1 MKIELTI
8 LKNLVHNEDF
18 ARKTLPFLKEEYF
31 SDSSERVVYKRIAEF
46 MNKYNSR
53 PTREAIGIE
62 IESSSHLSEEEHRR
76 SMDLVRNLVEPEPVT
91 MDWLLESTEAFC
103 QERAVF
109 NAVMDSIAI
118 LDGKDQN
125 RTKNSIPEILSE
137 ALGVS
142 FDSHIGHD
150 FIEDFE
156 SRYDFYHRVEEKI
169 AFDLEFFNKI
179 TRGGLSRKSLN
190 IILAG
195 TGVGKTLAMC
205 HFAAANLALG
215 KNVLYI
221 TMEMAEE
228 KIAERIDANLLNIAS
243 EDLQQLPREL
253 YENKIARLKAKT
265 QGKLIIKEYPTASA
279 HAGHIRHLLN
289 ELNLKRNFVP
299 DIIYIDYLNICCSS
313 RIKAG
318 SNVNS
323 YSYIKSIAEELR
335 GLAVERNLPIVSAT
349 QTTRSGYS
357 NSDPGLE
364 DTSESFGLPA
374 TADFMIA
381 LVRDE
386 DMDSRGQ
393 LLVKQL
399 KNRYSD
405 PANHKRFFVGV
416 DRVKMRL
423 YDLEESAQEGLI
435 DDSRGGKT
443 KRSEAVMDNT
453 KFGMED
459 RERNKPKAK
468 FNNFKFS

>member
-31 SDSSERVVYKRIAEF
+31 SDSSERQVFKRITDF
-46 MNKYNSR
+46 MTKYNTN

-62 IESSSHLSEEEHRR
+62 LESATNLTEEEHKR
-76 SMDLVRNLVEPEPVT
+76 SMDIVRNLIEPEPSE
-91 MDWLLESTEAFC
+91 MQWLLDTTEQFC
-103 QERAVF
+103 QERAVY
-109 NAVMDSIAI
+109 NAVMDSISI
-118 LDGKDQN
+118 LDGKDKN

-150 FIEDFE
+150 FIDDFE
-156 SRYDFYHRVEEKI
+156 ERYDYYHRVEEKVP
-169 AFDLEFFNKI
+169 FDLTLMNSI

-243 EDLQQLPREL
+243 EDLQQLPRDL
-253 YENKIARLKAKT
+253 YENKIARLRAKT
-265 QGKLIIKEYPTASA
+265 TGKLIIKEYPTASA
-279 HAGHIRHLLN
+279 HVGHFRHVLN

-313 RIKAG
+313 RIKPG

-349 QTTRSGYS
+349 QTTRSGYT

-381 LVRDE
+381 LIRDE
-386 DMDSRGQ
+386 NMDERGQ
-393 LLVKQL
+393 LQVKQL

-405 PANHKRFFVGV
+405 PANNRKFFVGV

-423 YDLEESAQEGLI
+423 FDLEDSAQEDII

-443 KRSEAVMDNT
+443 RRSDSVMDNT

-459 RERNKPKAK
+459 RERNKPKPK
-468 FNNFKFS
+468 FNNFKF

>member
-31 SDSSERVVYKRIAEF
+31 SDSSERVVYKRITDF
-46 MNKYNSR
+46 MTKYNAR

-62 IESSSHLSEEEHRR
+62 IESSTNLSEEEHKR
-76 SMDLVRNLVEPEPVT
+76 SMELVRNLIEPEPVT
-91 MDWLLESTEAFC
+91 MDWLLESTETFC

-118 LDGKDQN
+118 LDGKDKN

-156 SRYDFYHRVEEKI
+156 ERYDYYHRVEEKV
-169 AFDLEFFNKI
+169 AFDLELFNKI

-205 HFAAANLALG
+205 HFAAANLTMG

-228 KIAERIDANLLNIAS
+228 KIAERIDANLLNVAS
-243 EDLQQLPREL
+243 EDLQQLPKDL
-253 YENKIARLKAKT
+253 YQNKIARLRAKT

-313 RIKAG
+313 RIKPG

-335 GLAVERNLPIVSAT
+335 GLSVEKNVPIVSAT
-349 QTTRSGYS
+349 QTTRSGYT

-381 LVRDE
+381 LVRDD
-386 DMDSRGQ
+386 DMDERGQ
-393 LLVKQL
+393 IMVKQL

-405 PANHKRFFVGV
+405 PANNRKFFIGV

-423 YDLEESAQEGLI
+423 FDLEDSAQEDII

-459 RERNKPKAK
+459 RERSKPKGK
-468 FNNFKFS
+468 FLDFKFT

>member
-8 LKNLVHNEDF
+8 LKNLVYNDDF
-18 ARKTLPFLKEEYF
+18 ARKTLPFLKENYF
-31 SDSSERVVYKRIAEF
+31 SDSSERLVFRRINEF
-46 MNKYNSR
+46 MTKYNSR

-62 IESSSHLSEEEHRR
+62 IESSTNISEEEHKR
-76 SMDLVRNLVEPEPVT
+76 SIELVRSLVEPEPVT
-91 MDWLLESTEAFC
+91 MDWLLESTESFC
-103 QERAVF
+103 QERAVY
-109 NAVMDSIAI
+109 NAIMDSISI
-118 LDGKDQN
+118 LDGKDSN
-125 RTKNSIPEILSE
+125 RTKNAIPEILSE

-150 FIEDFE
+150 FIDDFE
-156 SRYDFYHRVEEKI
+156 ERYDYYHRVEEKMP
-169 AFDLEFFNKI
+169 FDLELMNKV

-205 HFAAANLALG
+205 HFAAANLAMG

-228 KIAERIDANLLNIAS
+228 KIAERIDANLLNIAT
-243 EDLQQLPREL
+243 EDIRQLPKEL
-253 YENKIARLKAKT
+253 YQNKIARLRAKT
-265 QGKLIIKEYPTASA
+265 TGKLIIKEYPTASA
-279 HAGHIRHLLN
+279 HVGHFRHVLN

-313 RIKAG
+313 RIKPG
-318 SNVNS
+318 VNVNS
-323 YSYIKSIAEELR
+323 YTYVKSIAEELR

-349 QTTRSGYS
+349 QTTRSGYT

-381 LVRDE
+381 LVRTEEADE
-386 DMDSRGQ
+386 RGQ

-405 PANHKRFFVGV
+405 PSENKRFFVGV

-423 YDLEESAQEGLI
+423 FDLEDSAQEDLV

-443 KRSEAVMDNT
+443 KRSESVMDNT

-459 RERNKPKAK
+459 RERNKPKSK
-468 FNNFKFS
+468 FESFKF

>member
-18 ARKTLPFLKEEYF
+18 ARKTLPFLKEDYF
-31 SDSSERVVYKRIAEF
+31 SDSSERQVFKRISDF
-46 MNKYNSR
+46 MTKYNSR

-62 IESSSHLSEEEHRR
+62 IESSSNLSEEEHKR
-76 SMDLVRNLVEPEPVT
+76 SMELVRNLVEPEPVT
-91 MDWLLESTEAFC
+91 MDWLLESTESFC
-103 QERAVF
+103 QERAVY
-109 NAVMDSIAI
+109 NAVMDSISI
-118 LDGKDQN
+118 LDGKDKN

-156 SRYDFYHRVEEKI
+156 NRYDYYHRVEEKLP
-169 AFDLEFFNKI
+169 FDLELMNKI

-205 HFAAANLALG
+205 HFAAANLAMG

-228 KIAERIDANLLNIAS
+228 KIAERIDVNLLNIAS
-243 EDLQQLPREL
+243 EDIQKLPREL

-265 QGKLIIKEYPTASA
+265 TGKLIIKEYPTASA
-279 HAGHIRHLLN
+279 HAGHFRHVLN

-313 RIKAG
+313 RVKAG
-318 SNVNS
+318 ANVNS
-323 YSYIKSIAEELR
+323 YTYIKSIAEELR

-349 QTTRSGYS
+349 QTTRSGYT

-381 LVRDE
+381 LVRSE
-386 DMDSRGQ
+386 DMDERGQ
-393 LLVKQL
+393 LMVKQL

-405 PANHKRFFVGV
+405 PADLRKFVVGI
-416 DRVKMRL
+416 DRIKMRL
-423 YDLEESAQEGLI
+423 FDVEDTAQDDLI

-443 KRSEAVMDNT
+443 KRSESVMDNT

-459 RERNKPKAK
+459 RERNKPKPN
-468 FNNFKFS
+468 FNKFKF

>member
-8 LKNLVHNEDF
+8 LKNLVHNDDF
-18 ARKTLPFLKEEYF
+18 ARKTLPFLKENYF
-31 SDSSERVVYKRIAEF
+31 SDSSERLVFRRINEF
-46 MNKYNSR
+46 MTKYNSR

-62 IESSSHLSEEEHRR
+62 IESSTNISEEEHKR
-76 SMDLVRNLVEPEPVT
+76 SIELVRSLVEPEPVT
-91 MDWLLESTEAFC
+91 MDWLLESTESFC
-103 QERAVF
+103 QERAVY
-109 NAVMDSIAI
+109 NAIMDSIAI
-118 LDGKDQN
+118 LDNKDKN
-125 RTKNSIPEILSE
+125 RTKNAIPEILSE

-150 FIEDFE
+150 FIDDFE
-156 SRYDFYHRVEEKI
+156 ERYDYYHRVEEKLP
-169 AFDLEFFNKI
+169 FDLELMNKI

-205 HFAAANLALG
+205 HFAAANLAMG

-228 KIAERIDANLLNIAS
+228 KIAERIDANLLNIAT
-243 EDLQQLPREL
+243 EDIKQLPKEL
-253 YENKIARLKAKT
+253 YQNKIARLRAKT
-265 QGKLIIKEYPTASA
+265 TGKLIIKEYPTASA
-279 HAGHIRHLLN
+279 HVGHFRHVLN

-313 RIKAG
+313 RIKPG
-318 SNVNS
+318 VNVNS
-323 YSYIKSIAEELR
+323 YTYVKSIAEELR

-349 QTTRSGYS
+349 QTTRSGYT

-381 LVRDE
+381 LIRTEDADE
-386 DMDSRGQ
+386 RGQ

-405 PANHKRFFVGV
+405 PADYKRFFVGI

-423 YDLEESAQEGLI
+423 FDLEESAQEDLV

-443 KRSEAVMDNT
+443 KRSESVMDNT
-453 KFGMED
+453 KFGMEN
-459 RERNKPKAK
+459 RERNKPKSK
-468 FNNFKFS
+468 FGGFKF

>member
-31 SDSSERVVYKRIAEF
+31 SDSSERQVFKRITDF
-46 MNKYNSR
+46 MTKYNSR

-62 IESSSHLSEEEHRR
+62 IESSSNLSEEEHKR
-76 SMDLVRNLVEPEPVT
+76 SMELVRNLVEPEPVI
-91 MDWLLESTEAFC
+91 MDWLLESTESFC

-118 LDGKDQN
+118 LDGKDSN
-125 RTKNSIPEILSE
+125 RTKNSIPDILSE

-150 FIEDFE
+150 FIDDFAE
-156 SRYDFYHRVEEKI
+156 RYDYYHRVEEKLP
-169 AFDLEFFNKI
+169 FDLDLMNKI

-205 HFAAANLALG
+205 HFAAANLAMG

-228 KIAERIDANLLNIAS
+228 KIAERIDANLLNVAS
-243 EDLQQLPREL
+243 EDLQKLPRDL

-265 QGKLIIKEYPTASA
+265 TGKLIIKEYPTASA
-279 HAGHIRHLLN
+279 HAGHFRHVLN

-313 RIKAG
+313 RIKTG

-323 YSYIKSIAEELR
+323 YTYIKSIAEELR

-381 LVRDE
+381 LIRSE
-386 DMDSRGQ
+386 DMDDRGQ
-393 LLVKQL
+393 LMVKQL

-405 PANHKRFFVGV
+405 PADLRKFVVGI
-416 DRVKMRL
+416 DRIKMRL
-423 YDLEESAQEGLI
+423 FDVEDTAQDDLI

-443 KRSEAVMDNT
+443 KRSDAVMDNT

-459 RERNKPKAK
+459 RERSKPKDK
-468 FNNFKFS
+468 FNKFKF

>member
-31 SDSSERVVYKRIAEF
+31 SDSSERQVFRRINEF
-46 MNKYNSR
+46 VIKYNSR

-62 IESSSHLSEEEHRR
+62 IESSTNISEEEHKR
-76 SMDLVRNLVEPEPVT
+76 SMELVRNLVEPEPVT
-91 MDWLLESTEAFC
+91 MDWLLESTESFC

-118 LDGKDQN
+118 LDGKDKN
-125 RTKNSIPEILSE
+125 RTKNAIPEILSE

-150 FIEDFE
+150 FIDDFE
-156 SRYDFYHRVEEKI
+156 ERYDYYHRVEEKLP
-169 AFDLEFFNKI
+169 FDLELMNKI

-205 HFAAANLALG
+205 HFAAANLAMG

-228 KIAERIDANLLNIAS
+228 KIAERIDANLLNIAT
-243 EDLQQLPREL
+243 EDIKQLPKEL
-253 YENKIARLKAKT
+253 YQNKIARLRAKT
-265 QGKLIIKEYPTASA
+265 TGKLIIKEYPTASA
-279 HAGHIRHLLN
+279 HVGHFRHVLN

-313 RIKAG
+313 RIKPG
-318 SNVNS
+318 VNVNS
-323 YSYIKSIAEELR
+323 YTYVKSIAEELR

-349 QTTRSGYS
+349 QTTRSGYT

-381 LVRDE
+381 LIRTEDADE
-386 DMDSRGQ
+386 RGQ

-405 PANHKRFFVGV
+405 PADYKRFFVGI

-423 YDLEESAQEGLI
+423 FDLEESAQEDLV

-443 KRSEAVMDNT
+443 KRSESVMDNT

-459 RERNKPKAK
+459 RERNKPKTK
-468 FNNFKFS
+468 FGGFKF